1 MEVGTQFDTFG
12 QFHTALDDLKRNGYH
27 HTFAMNCKTK
37 ITVSYDSLYKKLCVR
52 HCHLEH
58 THQVGPAIFAHYPV
72 NRRLTAAEEA
82 TISEMPTVKP
92 NTKRVK
98 ELVEKKFGKCVTLK
112 DISNLKTKVKEQ
124 TQKGLEE
131 RQLLLSALQLL
142 PLPRMPKQ
150 ELWFPE
156 ILFIDGTYNV
166 NGHGMPLYCLE

>member
-1 MEVGTQFDTFG
+1 MEVGTQFDTFE
-12 QFHTALDDLKRNGYH
+12 QFHTALDDLKQNGYH
-27 HTFAMNCKTK
+27 RTFAMNCKTK

-82 TISEMPTVKP
+82 TISEMLTVKP

-124 TQKGLEE
+124 TRKGLEE
-131 RQLLLSALQLL
+131 PQLLLSTLQNITTTQDA
-142 PLPRMPKQ
+142 KQ
-150 ELWFPE
+150 ELW
-156 ILFIDGTYNV
+156 
-166 NGHGMPLYCLE
+166 